1 VGNTLTSDVEV
12 RLQDDEEEHEQQ
24 EVDDGVDGKLVFM
37 FMRSTG
43 RCRPGIC
50 STPPGRAGAP
60 PPTAPG
66 GAPPPPP
73 PPPPP
78 AVLNGQAAAKHRRGR
93 SEPVE
98 GKGRQVVQTTDGK
111 HGIGHRAHYGR
122 KAWHRA
128 PSAWRESVGQMSVE
142 TAVT

>member
-24 EVDDGVDGKLVFM
+24 EVDDGVDEH
-37 FMRSTG
+37 G
-43 RCRPGIC
+43 REAVHEVDGAVPAGHLQHAARAQEREQRRGDDRRRPV
-50 STPPGRAGAP
+50 PHRL
-60 PPTAPG
+60 
-66 GAPPPPP
+66 
-73 PPPPP
+73 P

-98 GKGRQVVQTTDGK
+98 GKGRQSLGQVHGCLRRARYYGSGTD
-111 HGIGHRAHYGR
+111 YGR

-128 PSAWRESVGQMSVE
+128 PSTLRLSTRESVEWLG
-142 TAVT
+142 

>member
-24 EVDDGVDGKLVFM
+24 GVDDDVDEHGREAGLHVHEVDGAVPVGHLQHAARAQEREQRRGDD
-37 FMRSTG
+37 R
-43 RCRPGIC
+43 RRPV
-50 STPPGRAGAP
+50 PHRAGCAG
-60 PPTAPG
+60 T
-66 GAPPPPP
+66 
-73 PPPPP
+73 PPPP

-111 HGIGHRAHYGR
+111 HGIGHRAPGR
-122 KAWHRA
+122 RA
-128 PSAWRESVGQMSVE
+128 PARTWSSGGRRN
-142 TAVT
+142 